1 MMQIQSLTTPTSRL
15 MRCQSAAN
23 DTDYIP
29 QNPLPS
35 VFLVEQGVEYNQF
48 GFSVGL
54 CPRQALCPSLA
65 YLLWGT
71 EWRKKVLLSSS
82 QNTCVLSALLWS
94 QIQNTA
100 PSLEHELHGSR
111 TQGTH
116 SLHLASTH
124 LLCVSSCWYGWLL
137 SSLPTSPI
145 YLPHH
150 LQHHCPFFQLFSEIL
165 YCLCFSPFCFFSF
178 LQCARQLMSSKLKFG
193 IRLVIR

>member
-1 MMQIQSLTTPTSRL
+1 MQIQSLTTPTSRL
-15 MRCQSAAN
+15 MCCQSAAN

-71 EWRKKVLLSSS
+71 ERRKKVLLSSS

-116 SLHLASTH
+116 SLHLASAH
-124 LLCVSSCWYGWLL
+124 LLCLSSCWYGCFCHLCQLALYICLIICNINAL
-137 SSLPTSPI
+137 SFSCSLKSFIAFAFP
-145 YLPHH
+145 LFA
-150 LQHHCPFFQLFSEIL
+150 FF
-165 YCLCFSPFCFFSF
+165 PFCNV
-178 LQCARQLMSSKLKFG
+178 QDN
-193 IRLVIR
+193 

>member
-1 MMQIQSLTTPTSRL
+1 MQIQSLTSPTSRL
-15 MRCQSAAN
+15 TCCQSAAN

-48 GFSVGL
+48 GFLLDCVPAKL
-54 CPRQALCPSLA
+54 CAHPWPICCGGESGER
-65 YLLWGT
+65 
-71 EWRKKVLLSSS
+71 KVLLSSS
-82 QNTCVLSALLWS
+82 QNICVLSALLWS

-116 SLHLASTH
+116 SLHLASAH
-124 LLCVSSCWYGWLL
+124 LLCISSCWYGWLL

-145 YLPHH
+145 YLTHH
-150 LQHHCPFFQLFSEIL
+150 LQHQCPFFQLFSEIL
-165 YCLCFSPFCFFSF
+165 YCFCFSPFCFFPF
-178 LQCARQLMSSKLKFG
+178 CNVQDN
-193 IRLVIR
+193 